1 MDNYFREECNGY
13 PGSYI
18 FDPILILMYYVY
30 ILTNKPNGVLYT
42 GMTNDIARRY
52 LEHKNKVVKG
62 FTAKYNLDKIVFIQE
77 FDTHQE
83 AFQEERR
90 IKRWR
95 RQWKIELIEKKNPQ
109 WKDLGVDWE

>member
-1 MDNYFREECNGY
+1 LGIIPGICATNIQDLDNIIPLPELLGSPAFR
-13 PGSYI
+13 
-18 FDPILILMYYVY
+18 
-30 ILTNKPNGVLYT
+30 
-42 GMTNDIARRY
+42 RQ
-52 LEHKNKVVKG
+52 G